1 MSGEGIEHLLEL
13 LVSRGGGQYGYEPVS
28 QLAHALQTASLAEA
42 AGEGA
47 PLVAAALL
55 HDLGHLV
62 DGSAVE
68 RLARGE
74 DDHHELRALRL
85 LKREFGAAVVEPVR
99 LHVQAKR
106 YLCAAEPGYLAALSE
121 ASRASL
127 AVQGGAMSADEAA
140 AFIRLPQA
148 EAALRLRR
156 YDDRAKSPS
165 ARSPEA
171 HYFLRHLRLAQAE
184 TRMPVP
190 RTDSLSAQNG
200 ALP

>member
-1 MSGEGIEHLLEL
+1 MSGEGVERLLEL

-28 QLAHALQTASLAEA
+28 QLAHALQAASLAEA

-62 DGSAVE
+62 DGSEVA

-106 YLCAAEPGYLAALSE
+106 YLCALEPGYLAALSE

-148 EAALRLRR
+148 ETALRLRR
-156 YDDRAKSPS
+156 YDDQAKDPS

-171 HYFLRHLRLAQAE
+171 DHFLPHLRRAQAE
-184 TRMPVP
+184 TWTPAATP
-190 RTDSLSAQNG
+190 DSLSAQTG
-200 ALP
+200 ATP